1 MRNLKTS
8 LFVSLSLICWLIF
21 LSFGL
26 MPALPGLISILTLLG
41 GFLFLYLRQ
50 RRYLKQLDVN
60 SEDIQEKIN
69 TLSCEIKTKEEY
81 LGFLPESTDRLNF
94 FKRLIEEIMKFQELT
109 DVYGFLSKEIKVLF
123 KDSDTFLLYTIEKD
137 NLKLDASFKEENSP
151 IIKDKEGDMLDYWAL
166 RHNQGLLIE
175 DIAQDFR
182 FDLEKID
189 SLKTRVINS
198 LIISP
203 MSIGDKA
210 IGLLRVESNKKQRFN
225 FEDLRILSVIAD
237 LAAVAIDRANIFRRV
252 QELAIKDGMTGLYL
266 RGYFIERLK
275 EEMKRALITQSSIGI
290 ILIDVDLF
298 KRLNDKFGH
307 IVGDLALKKLSGV
320 LKRVIGNAGNVICRF
335 GGEEFVVFLVSS
347 SKEKTKEAADA
358 LRRKVE
364 ETPVIF
370 RRNRINF
377 TISAG
382 IAVFPEQARF
392 LEDLIRKAD
401 DALYEAKRQ
410 GRNKVCVAK

>member
-1 MRNLKTS
+1 
-8 LFVSLSLICWLIF
+8 
-21 LSFGL
+21 